1 MENNNGQKI
10 YKLTMLILII
20 IIITSLITAFT
31 TYQYLSKNNN
41 LITIKADTGSLE
53 GLEYTLANF
62 RSELDKKYMGEI
74 NDEELIEGAIKGY
87 VDALGDPYT
96 TYYTKEE
103 MKEIMEETNGN
114 YVGIGIYM
122 TMEPENDVILIIKP
136 IENSPAEKAGLQAGD
151 IITKI
156 NDVEYK
162 GSQLEEASNKIKGEE
177 GTEVKLEIYRN
188 GELKTFNVKR
198 ENVLIS
204 HITAKAITNDIGYI
218 VISDFEGGCAE
229 EFERKYKELENK
241 GIKKLI
247 IDIRNNGG
255 GIVDESLEI
264 ADMIVEKGANLLITK
279 DKNGKEEITKAEKNP
294 IINMPIVVLINEYS
308 ASASEILAA
317 ALSENG
323 KATLVGTKTYGKGI
337 IQELHQ
343 LSDGSGLKITT
354 NEYFTPKYNAIHKI
368 GIYPDIELEL
378 SEEIKNQVVLEE
390 KDDNQLQKAIEVLNQ
405 N

>member
-1 MENNNGQKI
+1 MENNNGQRI
-10 YKLTMLILII
+10 YKLTMLVLIV
-20 IIITSLITAFT
+20 IIITSLVTAFA
-31 TYQYLSKNNN
+31 TYQYLDKNNN
-41 LITIKADTGSLE
+41 LSTIKADTGSLE

-62 RSELDKKYMGEI
+62 RSELEKKYMGEI

-87 VDALGDPYT
+87 IDALGDPYT
-96 TYYTKEE
+96 TYYTKKE
-103 MKEIMEETNGN
+103 MKEIMDETNGN

-122 TMEPENDVILIIKP
+122 TINTEKNAILIIKP
-136 IENSPAEKAGLQAGD
+136 IENSPAEKAGLQTGD
-151 IITKI
+151 IITKVD
-156 NDVEYK
+156 DVEYT
-162 GSQLEEASNKIKGEE
+162 GTQLEEASNKIRGEE
-177 GTEVKLEIYRN
+177 GTEVKLEIYRD

-198 ENVLIS
+198 QKVLIS
-204 HITAKAITNDIGYI
+204 HITAKVLSNDIGYI
-218 VISDFEGGCAE
+218 AISDFEGGCAE

-255 GIVDESLEI
+255 GIVDESLDI
-264 ADMIVEKGANLLITK
+264 ADMIVEKEANLLITK
-279 DKNGKEEITKAEKNP
+279 DKNGKEEITKAKKTP
-294 IINMPIVVLINEYS
+294 IINMPIVVLTNEYS

-317 ALSENG
+317 ALSENN

-368 GIYPDIELEL
+368 GIYPDVEVKL
-378 SEEIKNQVVLEE
+378 SEEVKKQPILEE
-390 KDDNQLQKAIEVLNQ
+390 KDDNQIQKAIEILNQ